1 VRVSEDRGGNDPTEL
16 RTRLLQYRA
25 SLFDPVTQLPTLPV
39 VMDRVRRLLDDKGTV
54 PVFLIR
60 VEHEQHLERVVGWE
74 RYDRLL
80 GSVAGFLGD
89 VLARTVRCDVILCQ
103 EAVRGD
109 VFIIFLADRSEAGR
123 LQTVLSDGISVSDD
137 DSGEESL
144 MALQIGRG
152 LITRRPSERTER
164 AIYNGIH
171 DARQDFHKRGEVLD
185 EARLVEARRILRDRS
200 VTTLFQPILGLPER
214 QVLGFEAL
222 SRGPSGSY
230 LEPAENLFGFAD
242 RSGLLGE
249 VERLCVELALQR
261 AARLPAD
268 CMLFI
273 NLSNHGLEHLDAVGT
288 ELAALFEGSGLTPRD
303 CVLEITERTYAESQ
317 AVLNERVRRLRL
329 QGFRI
334 AIDDM
339 GTGYS
344 ALHVLAELKPDFIKL
359 NHLLVRGLP
368 RAPIKRN
375 LVSAITSFAAAAQ
388 SVVIAEGV
396 EREDESRALVE
407 LGVMLQQGF
416 HFGHP
421 RQY

>member
-1 VRVSEDRGGNDPTEL
+1 VTDDQFGNDPKTL

-25 SLFDPVTQLPTLPV
+25 SLFDPATQLPTLPV
-39 VMDRVRRLLDDKGTV
+39 VMDRVRRLLDDKGAV
-54 PVFLIR
+54 PVFVVR

-74 RYDRLL
+74 RYDELL
-80 GSVAGFLGD
+80 GNVARYLSD

-109 VFIIFLADRSEAGR
+109 VFIIFLADRGEAGR
-123 LQTVLSDGISVSDD
+123 LQTVLADGISVSDE

-144 MALQIGRG
+144 MALQVGRG
-152 LITRRPSERTER
+152 VITRRPSERTER
-164 AIYNGIH
+164 AIYNGINH
-171 DARQDFHKRGEVLD
+171 ARQDFHKRGEVLD
-185 EARLVEARRILRDRS
+185 EARLVEARGILRDRN

-214 QVLGFEAL
+214 EVIGFEAL

-261 AARLPAD
+261 AARLPED
-268 CMLFI
+268 TILFI
-273 NLSNHGLEHLDAVGT
+273 NMSNHGLEYLDATGV
-288 ELAALFEGSGLTPRD
+288 ELAALFEGTGRTPNE

-344 ALHVLAELKPDFIKL
+344 ALHVLAELRPDFIKL

-368 RAPIKRN
+368 HAPIKRN
-375 LVSAITSFAAAAQ
+375 LVSAITSFAATSQ

-396 EREDESRALVE
+396 EREDEMHALTE

-416 HFGHP
+416 YFGHP
-421 RQY
+421 RQI